1 MWKRNYP
8 CIDLGLENKFS
19 GRRVHSKMPLVP
31 SEKVLMRRKKK
42 ILTFK
47 EQSQEKVSKERGL
60 GEPRGS

>member
-19 GRRVHSKMPLVP
+19 GRCVHSKMPLVP
-31 SEKVLMRRKKK
+31 SERFTVRRKKK

-47 EQSQEKVSKERGL
+47 EQSQGKK
-60 GEPRGS
+60 